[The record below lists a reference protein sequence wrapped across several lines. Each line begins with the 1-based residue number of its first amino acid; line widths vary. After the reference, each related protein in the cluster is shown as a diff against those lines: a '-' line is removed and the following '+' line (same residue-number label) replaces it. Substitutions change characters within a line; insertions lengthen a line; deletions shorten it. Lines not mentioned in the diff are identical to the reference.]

1 MWLLTFDLPWRE
13 FRAENEARHSVLQ
26 GNMGKTSRP
35 APPPP
40 SSPHS
45 VCSLGPQL
53 DLTGMPGSQ
62 PLLSH
67 RPTSSPFSISYV
79 ESVMPHN
86 NHMLVLLL
94 GLICLEKPPPW
105 LDLVLYLF
113 FSRTLYWKQ
122 LGKPHTGKSLRWQL
136 HQVLGTRQPLT
147 SGTSSRQCVPL
158 SLLESGWA
166 GHLRPCDL
174 SALCPIKFSFLRWI
188 LSITIIFCFP

>member
-1 MWLLTFDLPWRE
+1 MLHPGHWTSPDPGLDKVLSLPS
-13 FRAENEARHSVLQ
+13 HPGGLPSS
-26 GNMGKTSRP
+26 KTSRP

-113 FSRTLYWKQ
+113 FSRTLY
-122 LGKPHTGKSLRWQL
+122 
-136 HQVLGTRQPLT
+136 
-147 SGTSSRQCVPL
+147 
-158 SLLESGWA
+158 
-166 GHLRPCDL
+166 
-174 SALCPIKFSFLRWI
+174 
-188 LSITIIFCFP
+188 